1 MPFVVF
7 HFSHDELLEF
17 ELDPELESE
26 SEPEELA
33 GQSSRSCVAVA
44 VSSISAVFFSRRLRF
59 FGAAS
64 PAGEPLVRL
73 EAALAACLPLELAGL
88 AAPPAGP
95 ELLLAG
101 SAVEA
106 ESLPALTPRP
116 RPLPRTAK
124 ATKGV
129 ESAALAAVCRARA
142 PASAQSNLATNQGT

>member
-44 VSSISAVFFSRRLRF
+44 VSSISAVFFSCRLRF

-88 AAPPAGP
+88 AVPPAGP
-95 ELLLAG
+95 ELPLAG

-106 ESLPALTPRP
+106 AF
-116 RPLPRTAK
+116 RTVN
-124 ATKGV
+124 GGGH
-129 ESAALAAVCRARA
+129 ALASFPGSAVVAAFRTMR
-142 PASAQSNLATNQGT
+142 G